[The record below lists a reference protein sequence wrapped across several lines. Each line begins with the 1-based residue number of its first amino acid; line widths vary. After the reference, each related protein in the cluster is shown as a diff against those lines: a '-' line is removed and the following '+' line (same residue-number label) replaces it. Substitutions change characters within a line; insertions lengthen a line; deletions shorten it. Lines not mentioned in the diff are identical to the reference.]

1 MRPIN
6 TILRRAWGALG
17 PGLTV
22 LEIQQ
27 AVDLT
32 YRLYDY
38 GRPRELHLAEAADV
52 VRAKPHSHALDT
64 SVGSQSRV
72 LVGGPHFGVAWCVG
86 AAPELP
92 SMMHDVQLLPI
103 DAPIGDLNPGEC
115 ALLDSGIA
123 RTLNSEGIFV
133 LAWST
138 ETGGS

>member
-1 MRPIN
+1 
-6 TILRRAWGALG
+6 
-17 PGLTV
+17 
-22 LEIQQ
+22 
-27 AVDLT
+27 
-32 YRLYDY
+32 
-38 GRPRELHLAEAADV
+38 
-52 VRAKPHSHALDT
+52 
-64 SVGSQSRV
+64 VGSQSRV

-133 LAWST
+133 LAWSA
-138 ETGGS
+138 ETGGN